1 MIIDI
6 YSSMFERFLLHLLMS
21 ITALFFF
28 KMAALRNVR
37 IVIEGGLPFL
47 YAYEVTLCQSQREY
61 DTLAKDR
68 LIGTKIYIGKIL
80 HWT

>member
-6 YSSMFERFLLHLLMS
+6 YSSMFEMFLNAPVDKHHCVV
-21 ITALFFF
+21 FF

-37 IVIEGGLPFL
+37 IVIEGALPFL
-47 YAYEVTLCQSQREY
+47 YAYEVTLCQSQRKY

-68 LIGTKIYIGKIL
+68 LMGPKICIGKIK